1 VELLIKAYEY
11 LIKNHVRFVE
21 ELQVHLTLSFSA
33 LILSLLLCVPLG
45 IWCAKQPKVA
55 ATIMNTVNS
64 IRVIPSL
71 AILVIMLPLIGTGFW
86 PALIALTV
94 LACPPILINTFLGFR
109 GINPAILES
118 ATGMGMSQKAV
129 LRKIEFPLAMPLMI
143 TGAKTSSV
151 EVLASAS
158 LAAFIGG
165 GGLGTYIINGL
176 SMYKFEVLLV
186 GAIPIALLTIS
197 SEVIFSGI
205 ERLTTRHQRDS

>member
-1 VELLIKAYEY
+1 MELLMKAYEY
-11 LIKNHVRFVE
+11 LIDNHVRFLE
-21 ELQVHLTLSFSA
+21 ELQVHLILSFSA
-33 LILSLLLCVPLG
+33 LILGLIICVPLG
-45 IWCAKQPKVA
+45 IWCAKTPKVA

-86 PALIALTV
+86 PALVALTV

-109 GINPAILES
+109 GIDPAILES
-118 ATGMGMSQKAV
+118 ANGMGMSERTV

-165 GGLGTYIINGL
+165 GGLGTFIINGL
-176 SMYKFEVLLV
+176 SMYKFQVLLV
-186 GAIPIALLTIS
+186 GAIPIALLTIF
-197 SEVIFSGI
+197 SEVIFSCI
-205 ERLTTRHQRDS
+205 EKLTTRYQRDA